1 MPALQ
6 QETDDAMKPLDD
18 VRQISALTYGFIAS
32 KALFAALDLDL
43 FTKIAGG
50 TTTLP
55 ALAEATAVAPNRLRT
70 LLTALKTIGLVSEA
84 DGRFVNAPATA
95 SYLVAGAPGDFRDYI
110 RIVNGGFLYEALSH
124 LEKSIRGER
133 IFPDK
138 GFYEGIV
145 YSEGGVGG
153 PAFSSAQHAGSLGP
167 ARLMARR
174 VDLAGATRFLDV
186 GGGSGAYTLAFLKQN
201 PGLRATILDFP
212 ETVETARRYAADAGL
227 SDRVA
232 HVPGNALTTDW
243 PGEQDVVL
251 MSYIWSAVGGNDIPS
266 LARRAFAALKPG
278 GLVLVH
284 DFMVDDKHEGPNF
297 AAWYLLAAL
306 PDNPQAECLTPG
318 FVEGALRDAGFAIE
332 GTATMLDEITQLT
345 RARRT

>member
-1 MPALQ
+1 
-6 QETDDAMKPLDD
+6 MKPLDD

-50 TTTLP
+50 TTTFS
-55 ALAEATAVAPNRLRT
+55 ALAEATGIAANRLRT
-70 LLTALKTIGLVSEA
+70 LLTALKTTGLITEA
-84 DGRFVNAPATA
+84 GGTFANAPATA
-95 SYLVAGAPGDFRDYI
+95 MYLVDGAKGDFRDYVKV
-110 RIVNGGFLYEALSH
+110 VNGGFLYEALRH
-124 LEKSIRGER
+124 LEKAMRGER
-133 IFPDK
+133 IFADK

-153 PAFSSAQHAGSLGP
+153 AAFSSAQHAGSLGP

-174 VDLAGATRFLDV
+174 VDLGGATRFLDV

-201 PGLRATILDFP
+201 PALQATILDFP
-212 ETVETARRYAADAGL
+212 ETAETARRYAAAAGM

-232 HVPGNALTTDW
+232 HLPGNAITTEW
-243 PGEQDVVL
+243 PGQQDVVL
-251 MSYIWSAVGGNDIPS
+251 MSYVWSAVGGNDIRT
-266 LARRAFAALKPG
+266 LARRAFEALKPG

-284 DFMVDDKHEGPNF
+284 DFMVDDRHEGPSF

-306 PDNPQAECLTPG
+306 PDNPDAECLTPG
-318 FVEGALRDAGFAIE
+318 FVEAALRDAGFVIE
-332 GTATMLDEITQLT
+332 RTEPMLDEITQLT
-345 RARRT
+345 RARRP